1 MLDAMEAA
9 LNSPLFSFALG
20 LLILEGGMIRIQER
34 KYSVKNLWS
43 VFLLSFGLRCIL
55 KGIL

>member
-1 MLDAMEAA
+1 MDTLEAA

-20 LLILEGGMIRIQER
+20 LFILEAGMSRFQER

-43 VFLLSFGLRCIL
+43 VFLLAFGLRCIL